1 MHFAFAL
8 PCLTSNLLFRYPVG
22 RVQIFLVAQVSG
34 RLGHIDVGV
43 GGLPMGSTLN
53 STWGT
58 AFVGSAA
65 ATSCSSPSTPCIRTR
80 CGSYMAAC
88 PLSTSASSGKKPLVS
103 SITVEASVRIFVCV
117 ARIQIFLKSLQTFT
131 SSIDKW
137 VGSQDIWMHVCNIR
151 HSCHRFSMFD
161 VMQLQ
166 SGPSKLHAVTV
177 AFATPNPTE

>member
-1 MHFAFAL
+1 M
-8 PCLTSNLLFRYPVG
+8 FRYPVG

-58 AFVGSAA
+58 TFVGSAA
-65 ATSCSSPSTPCIRTR
+65 ATSCSSPSIPCIRTR

-103 SITVEASVRIFVCV
+103 SITVEASVRFFVHV
-117 ARIQIFLKSLQTFT
+117 ARIQILFLKSLQTFT
-131 SSIDKW
+131 SSNDKW
-137 VGSQDIWMHVCNIR
+137 VGFQDIWMHVSNLR

-166 SGPSKLHAVTV
+166 SGPSKVHAVTV